1 MNVNAPGYRPHPGL
15 IEDRARFTQLEL
27 WNCRAKHWGTDQIDP
42 LDALEPG
49 VALRMNGFQIET
61 VSTLGE
67 MTSNGKLVQV
77 AGLIHR
83 GDRIVQIASSRFS
96 QVEQRFTAAHELGHA
111 ILHPNGALLHRDRPA
126 DTTGWQKDPTE
137 READFFA
144 ACFLM
149 PGRQV
154 HRWFRKF
161 FLTDRFVLNDDTAFA
176 LCTKP
181 LDSVLQRIRSHRDL
195 SLTLART
202 ISYNGQQFKSLSELF
217 RVSPTAM
224 ACRLEELGLAF
235 DPRASHRA

>member
-1 MNVNAPGYRPHPGL
+1 
-15 IEDRARFTQLEL
+15 
-27 WNCRAKHWGTDQIDP
+27 
-42 LDALEPG
+42 
-49 VALRMNGFQIET
+49 
-61 VSTLGE
+61 
-67 MTSNGKLVQV
+67 
-77 AGLIHR
+77 
-83 GDRIVQIASSRFS
+83 
-96 QVEQRFTAAHELGHA
+96 
-111 ILHPNGALLHRDRPA
+111 
-126 DTTGWQKDPTE
+126 
-137 READFFA
+137 
-144 ACFLM
+144 M

-202 ISYNGQQFKSLSELF
+202 ISYNGQQFKSLAELF